1 MPGYLILLNLLA
13 AIALLVWGITMVKTG
28 ILGSFGAELRRAL
41 VAATK
46 GPIRSAAT
54 GIGVAGLLQSSTA
67 TALLLTGFVS
77 RAVVTLPAALAVML
91 GADLGTSLVVQAL
104 AFDLTALLPL
114 LIVAGVAIALVSANG
129 RMRDVGRIVLGFG
142 LVLLALTMIGA
153 ASAPLRESPLT
164 GLLFGRLAG
173 DPVLAILLAAVMTW
187 ALHSSVA
194 FLIFVISLVNVGVV
208 PVGLGLFL
216 VLGGNLGAGLVPLS
230 LAFGAPVAAR
240 RVYYGNLIFR
250 AVGVLLAAPLVAQV
264 APLLADLGAD
274 AGRQVAHFH
283 TGFNLVLLLVFLPF
297 CGLLA
302 RALTAI
308 WPEPAANQAQAEV
321 NHLAADLLDRPH
333 LALNAAMREVMR
345 MADKVELM
353 LQLSIQVFD
362 PKDEGTSE
370 RIRGLEAE
378 VDAVH
383 DDIKLYLSRL
393 LQHRLDTRQSEQV
406 MEMIM
411 FTINL
416 ENVGDIIDRGLLAMA
431 DKKRRLDLR
440 FTDAGWSDIL
450 AFHERTSHQMRLAM
464 TVFVRR
470 DPNMAR
476 ELVNEKDGIRAL
488 EAATTERH
496 LNRLL
501 EGDPDS
507 IQTSALHLDVI
518 RDLKRIAAHLTSVAY
533 PILEERGVL
542 RGTRLRPEKG
552 SPKPDASLPL
562 PRLDKA

>member
-302 RALTAI
+302 RALTAL

>member
-1 MPGYLILLNLLA
+1 
-13 AIALLVWGITMVKTG
+13 MVKTG

-302 RALTAI
+302 RALTAL

-507 IQTSALHLDVI
+507 IQTS
-518 RDLKRIAAHLTSVAY
+518 RSSSG
-533 PILEERGVL
+533 P
-542 RGTRLRPEKG
+542 
-552 SPKPDASLPL
+552 
-562 PRLDKA
+562 PRAPS